1 MKDEDNDGQM
11 DAYSMFVP
19 TNDVLEPWVST
30 VLLENYKTLRNVPTR
45 VMADFVNTMLFNSA
59 AWPSQFATKTNV
71 HEEPARFTEADISDR
86 QLLSNGF
93 FMGTSKMQES
103 KDRKSTRL
111 NSSH

>member
-45 VMADFVNTMLFNSA
+45 VMADFVNTLLFNSA
-59 AWPSQFATKTNV
+59 AWPSQFATKNNV
-71 HEEPARFTEADISDR
+71 REAPARFTDAATTAR
-86 QLLSNGF
+86 HRLRNGS
-93 FMGTSKMQES
+93 FMGTQKI
-103 KDRKSTRL
+103 K
-111 NSSH
+111 